1 MIVYRFLRKNE
12 TELLKDFLYEAIYIP
27 EGMPLPDKSII
38 EKPELSIYYQYF
50 GSGKADNCIV
60 AEKDKKV
67 IGAVWSRIMNDY
79 GHIDDDIP
87 SLAISLLKQ
96 HRGQGIGTNLM
107 KWMLKLLKHQGYE
120 KASLAVQKENYAVI
134 MYRKLG
140 FKISDENDQE
150 YIMVCEL

>member
-12 TELLKDFLYEAIYIP
+12 TGLLKDFLYEAIYIP

-38 EKPELSIYYQYF
+38 EKPKLSLYYQDF

-60 AEKDKKV
+60 AEKDNKV
-67 IGAVWSRIMNDY
+67 IGAIWSRIMNDY

-96 HRGQGIGTNLM
+96 YRGQGIGTNLM
-107 KWMLKLLKHQGYE
+107 KQMLKLLKYQGYE

-150 YIMVCEL
+150 YIMVCDL